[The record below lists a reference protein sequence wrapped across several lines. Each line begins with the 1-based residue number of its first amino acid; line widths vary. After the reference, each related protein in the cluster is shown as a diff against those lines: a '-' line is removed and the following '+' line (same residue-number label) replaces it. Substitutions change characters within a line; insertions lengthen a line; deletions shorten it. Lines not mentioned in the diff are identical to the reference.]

1 MVELGVPLRGMYLI
15 VHGTASILDSSGKVV
30 GTLAAQ
36 DTYGESGLKES
47 RRAAQQVQANAFLDV
62 YILAQQQFADAC
74 KRVRVQVET
83 AFDWDKVENVCM
95 AQDVEPDAKAIEG
108 VPSSELEVRD
118 LRSKCAE
125 QEELITGLLESIE
138 KLSSLREYTP
148 ADREAE

>member
-1 MVELGVPLRGMYLI
+1 MRL
-15 VHGTASILDSSGKVV
+15 
-30 GTLAAQ
+30 
-36 DTYGESGLKES
+36 S
-47 RRAAQQVQANAFLDV
+47 RRVPALLQVKAWVAASAMQAAPAQLKPRQQTQQLLGLALPLAAQQVQANAFLDV